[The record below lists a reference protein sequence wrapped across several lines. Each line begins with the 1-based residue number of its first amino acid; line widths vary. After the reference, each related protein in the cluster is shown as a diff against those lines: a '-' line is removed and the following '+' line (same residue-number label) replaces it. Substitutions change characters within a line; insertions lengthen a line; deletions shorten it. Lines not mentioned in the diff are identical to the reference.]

1 MQCEKVVELP
11 LESSIVN
18 FKSATELFIT
28 RPHLVD
34 KRTSGAI
41 VQKRFLTKQDI
52 LAVLNCELPD
62 DQPELELT
70 PTAEKE
76 EENEYLTI
84 KRKLMLKKSKDYE
97 ELIQWKKIKN
107 GYEIEFLP
115 LKNPNEGYKIVY
127 EASKLSIFGYV
138 KAPVHWLKNNLGPK
152 IVQWSL
158 EGLISSTGS
167 LQLISLEN
175 YLAKYQDLK
184 IKYFDK
190 IKSFWDTESTNPE
203 KFIHEDLGIASY
215 LLTFWQER
223 GIKPKSFVDLGCGNG
238 LLVYLL
244 HSEGIPNGVGL
255 DLRHRKIWQHFQN
268 EGTDLR
274 IQTIEAKADNHF
286 QNYDWLLG
294 NHSDELTPWIPVM
307 AKMSNSNY
315 FVLPCCA
322 FDFFGKFQR
331 ISQKKSQYRD
341 YLDKILQ
348 IGIDCGFEVSED
360 KLRIPS
366 TKRICFIGLIQQGN
380 LAKMPEYIEN
390 LQNRNFQPRESV
402 EQVKNCTQVPKSIRD
417 TITKTIVDTLLQD
430 CNVIESESDNWNC
443 GGKLHLS
450 EISKLLESQNNDLL
464 SALKSECGGLQT
476 LLRNHNHIFIVIKG
490 DVRLRHPLADHH
502 DLGKKNPSK
511 NSAKFKGTKPCWFYE
526 NHPQGCPAKDCF
538 WLHQN
543 KD

>member
-1 MQCEKVVELP
+1 MQCVKIVELP
-11 LESSIVN
+11 LEASNVN
-18 FKSATELFIT
+18 FKSASELFIT
-28 RPHLVD
+28 RPHLID

-41 VQKRFLTKQDI
+41 IQKRFLSEQDI
-52 LAVLNCELPD
+52 FATLNSELPD

-70 PTAEKE
+70 PTGEK
-76 EENEYLTI
+76 ENEYLTI
-84 KRKLMLKKSKDYE
+84 KRKLMLKKSQDYE
-97 ELIQWKKIKN
+97 ELIQWKWIKN
-107 GYEIEFLP
+107 GYEIEFCP
-115 LKNPNEGYKIVY
+115 LKNPNEGYKVVY
-127 EASKLSIFGYV
+127 VEAKLSIFGYDQ
-138 KAPVHWLKNNLGPK
+138 APAHWLKNNLGPK
-152 IVQWSL
+152 LVQWSL

-175 YLAKYQDLK
+175 YLTKYQDLK

-190 IKSFWDTESTNPE
+190 IKSYWDTESTNPE

-255 DLRHRKIWQHFQN
+255 DLRHRKIWQNFQN

-274 IQTIEAKADNHF
+274 IQTIEAKADDHF
-286 QNYDWLLG
+286 KNYDWLLG

-348 IGIDCGFEVSED
+348 IGLDCGFEVSED

-366 TKRICFIGLIQQGN
+366 TKRICFIGLFQPENSQ
-380 LAKMPEYIEN
+380 MPEFIEN
-390 LQNRNFQPRESV
+390 LQNRNFQPRDNV
-402 EQVKNCTQVPKSIRD
+402 EQVKNCTQVPKTIRD
-417 TITKTIVDTLLQD
+417 TITKTIVEVLLHD
-430 CNVIESESDNWNC
+430 GKVESDDTWNC

-450 EISKLLESQNNDLL
+450 EISKILGQNDLL
-464 SALKSECGGLQT
+464 GALKSECGGLQT

-526 NHPQGCPAKDCF
+526 NHPQGCPVKDAKDCF

-543 KD
+543 KN